1 MVCCGNFGASTAPIF
16 DLYWDMPTENDMFDR
31 LIEVDSSMLS
41 AVKYESESRTLEAWF
56 NSGQRWAYHDVP
68 PETFKELLESSSQ
81 GSYMRNFIIG
91 CFDEEQISASR
102 KKRG

>member
-1 MVCCGNFGASTAPIF
+1 
-16 DLYWDMPTENDMFDR
+16 MPTEDNVFDH

-41 AVKYESESRTLEAWF
+41 AVKYESASRTLEAWF

-68 PETFKELLESSSQ
+68 PEVFKELLNASSQ

-91 CFDEEQISASR
+91 CFDEEQISTGR
-102 KKRG
+102 KKR